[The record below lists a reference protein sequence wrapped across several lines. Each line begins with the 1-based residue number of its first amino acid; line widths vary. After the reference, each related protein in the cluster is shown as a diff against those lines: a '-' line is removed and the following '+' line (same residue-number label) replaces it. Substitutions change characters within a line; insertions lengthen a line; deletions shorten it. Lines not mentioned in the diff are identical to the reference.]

1 MVGPVVAVA
10 AARGED
16 LPSFGLGDRG
26 GCWVFG
32 EDGWFRWP
40 VVTPGDGVERT
51 AEREELET
59 RLSCVAGESAG
70 RDRR

>member
-32 EDGWFRWP
+32 EGGWFWSP
-40 VVTPGDGVERT
+40 VVSPGDIVER
-51 AEREELET
+51 
-59 RLSCVAGESAG
+59 
-70 RDRR
+70 RDEVKRFVLMRGSGWL